1 MLFGRMVRRALSR
14 CGGPRLRHGL
24 HRIRMSRRVFVCR
37 HVLPISTIGTGIFDV
52 GIGVG
57 VILSN
62 FADDTTRR
70 RVGRQR
76 DVVELLRRRW
86 RWREEGAP
94 IFGFGPITLQSG
106 VDGMC

>member
-1 MLFGRMVRRALSR
+1 MH
-14 CGGPRLRHGL
+14 HGL
-24 HRIRMSRRVFVCR
+24 HRIRTSRRVFVCWL
-37 HVLPISTIGTGIFDV
+37 VLPISTIKIFDV

-57 VILSN
+57 VVISD

-76 DVVELLRRRW
+76 DVVALLRRRW

-94 IFGFGPITLQSG
+94 IFGFDPNTPKR
-106 VDGMC
+106 MC